1 MTSPNK
7 PFSENLYDVYG
18 SIGEL
23 DLFQNELNQIPSH
36 KWELIYSNKLM
47 PFYKC
52 ANYGKVELIFPS
64 ENMAEIYQYFT
75 RSLEELRKIIKNVEF
90 EIDR

>member
-36 KWELIYSNKLM
+36 KWEK
-47 PFYKC
+47 FY
-52 ANYGKVELIFPS
+52 
-64 ENMAEIYQYFT
+64 
-75 RSLEELRKIIKNVEF
+75 
-90 EIDR
+90 